1 MFDMI
6 NARQEFLYA
15 IGKRLVKCAH
25 IIHKNDGIDAN
36 TEPILTESILKVG
49 YTNEDYQIFLDSLNY
64 EYEDGWGTQE
74 LYGNVWL
81 TDNTWYSRGECDGS
95 EWWEYHKCPDV
106 SDGCNQEVEIPKEID
121 LSKKDVCV
129 ICGKDTPYTIETHI
143 YNRIGYIEGTGQ
155 GCHNP
160 IICSQDRAK
169 STFMISEALIHNTP
183 NDTDLGYRIREIY
196 WNHKN
201 N

>member
-25 IIHKNDGIDAN
+25 VIHKNGGIEAN

-49 YTNEDYQIFLDSLNY
+49 YTNEDYQRFLDSLNY

-81 TDNTWYSRGECDGS
+81 TDDTWYSRGEYDGS
-95 EWWEYHKCPDV
+95 EWWEYHKYPDV
-106 SDGCNQEVEIPKEID
+106 SDGCNQEVQTPKEID

-143 YNRIGYIEGTGQ
+143 YNRIGYIEGAGQ